1 MKKIFYNKII
11 KLSASKF
18 KKYNKEKLLNL
29 ILKGNIIIV
38 KKAVNQKKLL
48 QICGHIN
55 NKKLKISI
63 SAKMYEG
70 IKNIFYEASAKIDK
84 VKVNKKY
91 LVSNRSWYF
100 FPWNKDRTN
109 LVKLIQPIF
118 NHVINLNGYD
128 PKLILKNTPKDGII
142 QRFHLINY
150 PYGSGFISR
159 HVDPTKIVKVTAGIY
174 ITEYGKDYNSGG
186 FYVLDKKKKKKNI
199 DKYIK
204 SSDMVLFYASMPHG
218 VDSITADKKQ
228 EKNKSIVGRWFLNL
242 TLVAS
247 HHVKKRIVSVGY

>member
-11 KLSASKF
+11 KLSESEF
-18 KKYNKEKLLNL
+18 KKHNKEKLLNL

-38 KKAVNQKKLL
+38 KKAVNRNKLL
-48 QICGHIN
+48 QICEHIN
-55 NKKLKISI
+55 NKELKISI

-70 IKNIFYEASAKIDK
+70 IKNIFYEARAKKNK

-91 LVSNRSWYF
+91 LVTNRSWYF

-128 PKLILKNTPKDGII
+128 PKIILKNTPKDGVI
-142 QRFHLINY
+142 QRFHLMNY
-150 PYGSGFISR
+150 PHGEGFIST
-159 HVDPTKIVKVTAGIY
+159 HVDPTTIVKCTAGIY
-174 ITEYGKDYNSGG
+174 ISEFGKDYSAGG
-186 FYVLDKKKKKKNI
+186 FYVIDKHKRKINI

-204 SSDMVLFYASMPHG
+204 SSDMVLFYPTMPHG
-218 VDSITADKKQ
+218 VDKIKKPTKESNNNQ
-228 EKNKSIVGRWFLNL
+228 LNGRWFLNL

-247 HHVKKRIVSVGY
+247 HHVKNRVTSKGY

>member
-11 KLSASKF
+11 KLSASEF
-18 KKYNKEKLLNL
+18 KKHNKEKLLNL

-48 QICGHIN
+48 QICEHIN

-70 IKNIFYEASAKIDK
+70 IKNIFYEASAKKNK

-118 NHVINLNGYD
+118 NYVINLNGYD

-142 QRFHLINY
+142 QRFHLLNY
-150 PYGSGFISR
+150 PYGEGFISR
-159 HVDPTKIVKVTAGIY
+159 HVDPTTIVKCTAGIY
-174 ITEYGKDYNSGG
+174 ISEFGKDYSAGG
-186 FYVLDKKKKKKNI
+186 FYVIDRYKKKINI

-204 SSDMVLFYASMPHG
+204 SSDMVLFYSSMPHG
-218 VDSITADKKQ
+218 VDKI
-228 EKNKSIVGRWFLNL
+228 EKPTKESNNNQLNGRWFLNL
-242 TLVAS
+242 TLVSS
-247 HHVKKRIVSVGY
+247 HHVKNRVTSKGY